1 MTEALPNIS
10 RRHALQSAA
19 CGFGWLA
26 MRGLAG
32 SAQAANNPL
41 APQRPHFAPRAK
53 RVIFLFM
60 RGGPSQV
67 DSFDYK
73 PELSRRHGQ
82 PLSAGRQYFQSPW
95 EFTQHGQC
103 GLPVSSLF
111 PNLAKHADDLC
122 VLNSCHTDIGSHP
135 EAILHMLTGSF
146 RFIRPSVGAWVP
158 YGLGTE
164 NQNLPGFITITPDFS
179 AGGGQKHGA
188 AFLPAACA
196 GTVIGNGG
204 VGDGKGAQPL
214 KDFKLPFTKPSGQPI
229 GSQRRQLD
237 LLQSLNQERLAADGE
252 NASLESMIQSYEL
265 AYRMQSEL
273 PTMIE
278 TQTASVAEKKLYGID
293 DPDHAEADNFG
304 RACLMA
310 RRFAEA
316 GVRFI
321 QLNHGFWDHH
331 RDLEKGM
338 TQHCLETERPI
349 AGLLTDLKQ
358 RGLLDDTLV
367 LWGGEFGRPPILNK
381 TLGRDHNARGFTM
394 WMAGG
399 GVKGGL
405 RHGATDETG
414 MTAMEDKVHLHD
426 IHATLLHLIGLDHE
440 RLTYRYAGRD
450 FRLTDVHGRV
460 VKEILA

>member
-1 MTEALPNIS
+1 MNEALPLLN

-26 MRGLAG
+26 LRGLVAG
-32 SAQAANNPL
+32 VDNPL
-41 APQRPHFAPRAK
+41 SPRQPHFAPRAK

-73 PELSRRHGQ
+73 PRLSRRHGEQ
-82 PLSAGRQYFQSPW
+82 LGSGRQYFQSPW
-95 EFTQHGQC
+95 QFTQHGQC

-122 VLNSCHTDIGSHP
+122 VLNSCQTDIGNHP
-135 EAILHMLTGSF
+135 QAILQMLTGSF
-146 RFIRPSVGAWVP
+146 RFVRPSVGAWVT

-179 AGGGQKHGA
+179 AGGAQKHGA

-214 KDFKLPFTKPSGQPI
+214 KDFKLPFTRPSGQPV
-229 GSQRRQLD
+229 GSQRRRLD
-237 LLQSLNQERLAADGE
+237 LLQSLNEERLVADRV
-252 NASLESMIQSYEL
+252 NDPLESIIQSYEL

-273 PTMIE
+273 PAMIQ
-278 TQTASVAEKKLYGID
+278 TQSATAAEKKLYGID
-293 DPDHAEADNFG
+293 DPDHQEADNFG

-338 TQHCLETERPI
+338 TQHCLETERSI

-381 TLGRDHNARGFTM
+381 NLGRDHNAAGFTM

-399 GVKGGL
+399 GVRGGL
-405 RHGATDETG
+405 RYGSTDETG
-414 MTAMEDKVHLHD
+414 QTATENKAHLYD

-440 RLTYRYAGRD
+440 RLTYRYGGRD
-450 FRLTDVHGRV
+450 FRLTDVHGHV
-460 VKEILA
+460 IKNIIS